1 MNIISILNKI
11 FKPSRIQALA
21 HKETA
26 FSVGSG
32 LITQAPLMILL
43 TWFMREV
50 LDVTSYLTLSITNI
64 SVMTVISYI
73 RVYYTRMYF
82 SGRYDDI
89 LERNSDEMV
98 GLEEADL

>member
-1 MNIISILNKI
+1 MNILALVKNI
-11 FKPSRIQALA
+11 FRPSKKQALA

-32 LITQAPLMILL
+32 LLTQAPLMVFLM
-43 TWFMREV
+43 WFMREV
-50 LDVTSYLTLSITNI
+50 LLITDWWVLSSTNVIFMTITSY
-64 SVMTVISYI
+64 V

-89 LERNSDEMV
+89 EDTDNHRKPSL
-98 GLEEADL
+98 

>member
-1 MNIISILNKI
+1 MNLLTVLQKI
-11 FKPSRIQALA
+11 FKPSKKQALA

-32 LITQAPLMILL
+32 LITQAPILVFLMC
-43 TWFMREV
+43 FMREILVIKDCRV
-50 LDVTSYLTLSITNI
+50 LSSVNVIFMTIT
-64 SVMTVISYI
+64 SYI

-89 LERNSDEMV
+89 EHEDHKKPSI
-98 GLEEADL
+98 

>member
-1 MNIISILNKI
+1 MNILALLNKI
-11 FKPSRIQALA
+11 FKPTQKQALA

-32 LITQAPLMILL
+32 LLTQAPLMVFLMY
-43 TWFMREV
+43 FMREV
-50 LDVTSYLTLSITNI
+50 LVINDWWVLSITNVI
-64 SVMTVISYI
+64 AMTIVSYI

-89 LERNSDEMV
+89 EDKNHKKPSL
-98 GLEEADL
+98 

>member
-1 MNIISILNKI
+1 MNLITLLNKI
-11 FKPSRIQALA
+11 FKPTQKQALA

-32 LITQAPLMILL
+32 LLTQAPLMVFLMY
-43 TWFMREV
+43 FMREV
-50 LDVTSYLTLSITNI
+50 LVINDWWVLSMTNVI
-64 SVMTVISYI
+64 AMTIVSYI

-89 LERNSDEMV
+89 EDTENHRKPSL
-98 GLEEADL
+98 

>member
-1 MNIISILNKI
+1 MNLITLLNKI
-11 FKPSRIQALA
+11 FKPTQKQALA

-32 LITQAPLMILL
+32 LLTQAPLMVFLM
-43 TWFMREV
+43 WFMREV
-50 LDVTSYLTLSITNI
+50 LIINDWWVLSMTNVI
-64 SVMTVISYI
+64 AMTIVSYI

-89 LERNSDEMV
+89 ESKTHKKPSL
-98 GLEEADL
+98 

>member
-1 MNIISILNKI
+1 MNLLTVLQKI
-11 FKPSRIQALA
+11 FKPSKKQALA

-32 LITQAPLMILL
+32 LLTQAPLMVLL
-43 TWFMREV
+43 MYFMKEV
-50 LDVTSYLTLSITNI
+50 LLINDWWVLSITN
-64 SVMTVISYI
+64 VVAMTIVSYI

-89 LERNSDEMV
+89 EDTENHRKPSL
-98 GLEEADL
+98 